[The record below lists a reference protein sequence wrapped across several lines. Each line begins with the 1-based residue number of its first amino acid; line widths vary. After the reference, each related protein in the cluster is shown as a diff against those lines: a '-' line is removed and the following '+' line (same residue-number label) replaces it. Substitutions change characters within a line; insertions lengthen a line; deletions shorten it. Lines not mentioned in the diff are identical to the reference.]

1 MIFLRDKNGR
11 IYQISPQTDYDCRV
25 GTRALVARMSHRDE
39 WKNISPVNGGTSVVA
54 GEYGGTYAVASAT
67 LRFQLFLGIK
77 MGRFTKFPPQNDYDC
92 RVGTRAL
99 VARMSHREEKIY
111 LANGGIY
118 GNAVA

>member
-1 MIFLRDKNGR
+1 MGG
-11 IYQISPQTDYDCRV
+11 IYQIS
-25 GTRALVARMSHRDE
+25 
-39 WKNISPVNGGTSVVA
+39 
-54 GEYGGTYAVASAT
+54 
-67 LRFQLFLGIK
+67 
-77 MGRFTKFPPQNDYDC
+77 PQNDYDC